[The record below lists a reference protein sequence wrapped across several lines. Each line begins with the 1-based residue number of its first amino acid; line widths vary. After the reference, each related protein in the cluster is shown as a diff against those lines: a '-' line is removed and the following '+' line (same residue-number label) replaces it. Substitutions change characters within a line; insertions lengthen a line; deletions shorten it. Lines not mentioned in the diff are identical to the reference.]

1 LNNTRKIIF
10 EKIQNCRDLGSIA
23 TSDGQYIR
31 RGRLLRSANL
41 SEASK
46 EDIIKLKELYNLKKI
61 IDLRTTMEKEQK
73 PDVKIDGVEY
83 IHIPIFDEI
92 KLGISHE
99 KETDIESSGGRTG
112 AENGGQVDG
121 NKQMSYNMPPK
132 MEDMYRWVVSNKA
145 CMENIRMVLQ
155 TILQHDYDSGSVLWH
170 CTEGKD
176 RCGMVSAFILSI
188 LTVDKNTML
197 EDYLLTNEV
206 NGPRAEMYYQKAL
219 EAGKPEAYA
228 LSVKN
233 AFLAKE
239 EYFNVAFD
247 VIDKE
252 YGGVDKYICDG
263 LNISEEMI
271 EGFRGKILSRYKYF
285 VTNEERKKS
294 LDTCKTCYF
303 EFQKGDTSD
312 KCWKDDSLLL
322 HMDLVDELEIPKYF
336 RAVIP
341 EFDYYGVTHVGRE
354 QWKQV
359 FTDAYETG
367 GQVKE
372 LFAELKPW
380 VEECFE
386 EYERFV
392 IWGI

>member
-1 LNNTRKIIF
+1 MNTNRTIKF

-23 TSDGQYIR
+23 TSDGKYIR
-31 RGRLLRSANL
+31 RGSLLRSANL
-41 SEASK
+41 SEAMES
-46 EDIIKLKELYNLKKI
+46 DIVKLKEYYHLKKI

-92 KLGISHE
+92 KVGISHE
-99 KETDIESSGGRTG
+99 KETDIESAGGRAG

-145 CMENIRMVLQ
+145 CMENIRRVLQ
-155 TILQHDYDSGSVLWH
+155 TILQHDYDSGSILWH

-188 LTVDKNTML
+188 LTVDKNTIL

-206 NGPRAEMYYQKAL
+206 NGPKAEMYYQKVL
-219 EAGKPEAYA
+219 EVGKPEAYA

-239 EYFNVAFD
+239 EYFDAAFD

-252 YGGVDKYICDG
+252 YGDVDKYIRDG
-263 LNISEEMI
+263 LNISEKMI
-271 EGFRGKILSRYKYF
+271 EDFRGKILMTMKYF
-285 VTNEERKKS
+285 ITEEERKKIGGS
-294 LDTCKTCYF
+294 GYF
-303 EFQKGDTSD
+303 EFQKGDAAD

-322 HMDLVDELEIPKYF
+322 NMDIFDDLKIPDYIKD
-336 RAVIP
+336 AVP
-341 EFDYYGVTHVGRE
+341 GFDYYGITYVERG
-354 QWKQV
+354 QWQQI
-359 FTDAYETG
+359 FNRAYETG

-372 LFAELKPW
+372 LFTELKPW

>member
-1 LNNTRKIIF
+1 MNNTRKITF
-10 EKIQNCRDLGSIA
+10 EKIQNCRDFWGLT
-23 TSDGQYIR
+23 TSDGYYVR
-31 RGRLLRSANL
+31 NGHMFRSANL
-41 SEASK
+41 SEVS
-46 EDIIKLKELYNLKKI
+46 ESDINRLVRIYHLKKI

-99 KETDIESSGGRTG
+99 KETDIESVGGRTV
-112 AENGGQVDG
+112 AENGGQADG
-121 NKQMSYNMPPK
+121 KKQMSYNMPPQ
-132 MEDMYRWVVSNKA
+132 MEDMYRWVVSNKV
-145 CMENIRMVLQ
+145 CMENLGRVLQ
-155 TILQHDYDSGSVLWH
+155 IILQHDYDSGSILWH

-176 RCGMVSAFILSI
+176 RCGMVAALILSI
-188 LTVDKNTML
+188 LIVDKNVIL

-206 NGPRAEMYYQKAL
+206 NGPKAEMYYQKVL

-233 AFLAKE
+233 AFLAKK
-239 EYFNVAFD
+239 EYFDAAFD

-252 YGGVDKYICDG
+252 YGGVDKYIRDG
-263 LNISEEMI
+263 LNISEGMI
-271 EGFRGKILSRYKYF
+271 EDFRGKILMTMKYF
-285 VTNEERKKS
+285 ITEEERKKIGGS
-294 LDTCKTCYF
+294 GYF
-303 EFQKGDTSD
+303 EFQKGDAAD

-322 HMDLVDELEIPKYF
+322 NMDIFDDLKIPDYIKD
-336 RAVIP
+336 AVP
-341 EFDYYGVTHVGRE
+341 EFDYYGITYVERG
-354 QWKQV
+354 QWQQI
-359 FTDAYETG
+359 FNRANETG

>member
-1 LNNTRKIIF
+1 MNNTRKITF
-10 EKIQNCRDLGSIA
+10 EKIQNCRDFWGL
-23 TSDGQYIR
+23 TTTDGYYVR
-31 RGRLLRSANL
+31 NGHMFRSANL
-41 SEASK
+41 SEVS
-46 EDIIKLKELYNLKKI
+46 ESDIDRLVRIYHLKKI

-99 KETDIESSGGRTG
+99 KETDIESAGGRTG

-145 CMENIRMVLQ
+145 CMENIRRVLQ
-155 TILQHDYDSGSVLWH
+155 TILQHDYNSGSILWH

-176 RCGMVSAFILSI
+176 RCGMVSAFIMSI
-188 LTVDKNTML
+188 LTVDKNTIL

-206 NGPRAEMYYQKAL
+206 NGPKAEMYYQKVL

-239 EYFNVAFD
+239 EYFNAAFD

-252 YGGVDKYICDG
+252 YGGVDKYIRDG

-271 EGFRGKILSRYKYF
+271 EKFRNKMRTNLKYF
-285 VTNEERKKS
+285 VDNNDRTGSN
-294 LDTCKTCYF
+294 YF
-303 EFQKGDTSD
+303 EFQKGDKNS
-312 KCWKDDSLLL
+312 CWHEDSLLL
-322 HMDLVDELEIPKYF
+322 HESIMNKYEIFPLFKAIIPK
-336 RAVIP
+336 A
-341 EFDYYGVTHVGRE
+341 DYYGKTKVYRSQWE
-354 QWKQV
+354 QVYTLINDDKA
-359 FTDAYETG
+359 DLR
-367 GQVKE
+367 E
-372 LFAELKPW
+372 LFEELKIW
-380 VEECFE
+380 VDECFKE
-386 EYERFV
+386 NDYFS
-392 IWGI
+392 IIGM

>member
-1 LNNTRKIIF
+1 MNNTRKITF
-10 EKIQNCRDLGSIA
+10 EKIQNCRDFWGLT
-23 TSDGQYIR
+23 TSDGYYVR
-31 RGRLLRSANL
+31 NGHMFRSANL
-41 SEASK
+41 SEVS
-46 EDIIKLKELYNLKKI
+46 ESDINRLVRIYHLKKI

-92 KLGISHE
+92 KVGISHE
-99 KETDIESSGGRTG
+99 KETDIESAGGRAG

-145 CMENIRMVLQ
+145 CMENIRRVLQ
-155 TILQHDYDSGSVLWH
+155 TILQHDYDSGSILWH

-188 LTVDKNTML
+188 LTVDKNTIL

-206 NGPRAEMYYQKAL
+206 NGPKVEMYYQKVL

-239 EYFNVAFD
+239 EYFNAAFD

-252 YGGVDKYICDG
+252 YGGVDKYIRDG

-271 EGFRGKILSRYKYF
+271 EKFRNKMRTNLKYF
-285 VTNEERKKS
+285 VENNDRTGSN
-294 LDTCKTCYF
+294 YF
-303 EFQKGDTSD
+303 EFQKGDKNS
-312 KCWKDDSLLL
+312 CWHEDSLLL
-322 HMDLVDELEIPKYF
+322 HESIMNKFEIFPLFK
-336 RAVIP
+336 AIIP
-341 EFDYYGVTHVGRE
+341 NADYYGKTKVYRSQWE
-354 QWKQV
+354 QVYTLINDDKV
-359 FTDAYETG
+359 Y
-367 GQVKE
+367 VRE
-372 LFAELKPW
+372 LFEELKIW
-380 VEECFE
+380 VDECFKE
-386 EYERFV
+386 NDYFS
-392 IWGI
+392 IIGM